1 MKIMQNNFDIIKKR
15 FSPVAASIDSVI
27 DDNRIEVVESKN
39 GPVPKI
45 KINGRELFIHSRF
58 EPVKEAERFISEI
71 DPVNFDLFIV
81 FGFAFGYHLEVLLSK
96 MSSDSVL
103 LVIEKDPGI
112 LKSAFEN
119 RNLTNLLSD
128 ERFLL
133 LTDPDEDALS
143 KILKGK
149 SSRRVTFLIHRGS
162 HQIYP
167 DYYVNIS
174 ELARSYLSTKD
185 VNIATLA
192 KFEKIWSSN
201 IARNINTLMTSP
213 GVNSFYDKF
222 SGIPAIIVCAGP
234 TLTDSLDL
242 IKSNRDKAL
251 IVAVDTAYKILL
263 KNGIIPH
270 FCVAVDPQTINAR
283 YFEEVPE
290 TETILVCDPTVH
302 PSVIRLFRGRVI
314 STGVAFEQLKWLE
327 NFSGEKGE
335 ISHGGSVST
344 NAYDFTRRLGASP
357 IVLVGQDLAFTR
369 GLAHARGSY
378 LDEQIHCRTTRIYNA
393 EMQNRFQLTALP
405 VIMVKGIVSES
416 VHTNQKMMI
425 FNSWFEKRNDK
436 NLINATSDGA
446 YISNVIHKN
455 FNEITF
461 NGPGDINAKIKLLF
475 QTAALNENLSI
486 SNDKLLNKI
495 ERMTSETESLI
506 PVLDR
511 AVSISAELATLIS
524 RGNRNNKRVDAILGK
539 LNETDR
545 IIESKENIK
554 GMISLAIQKVLHT
567 ITEGHEIDE
576 NDSSISDDSLTAKK
590 SEYLYKG
597 LLEGAVFNK
606 KIYRKM
612 KLRLESPHP
621 VLLPKNGRRGF

>member
-1 MKIMQNNFDIIKKR
+1 MKIMQNNIDIIKKR
-15 FSPVAASIDSVI
+15 FSSVADSINSVI
-27 DDNRIEVVESKN
+27 DDNRFEIVESKN

-45 KINGRELFIHSRF
+45 KVNSRELFIHSRF

-96 MSSDSVL
+96 MSKDSVL

-119 RNLTNLLSD
+119 RDLSGLLSD

-133 LTDPDEDALS
+133 LTAPDEDALS

-162 HQIYP
+162 YQIYP
-167 DYYVNIS
+167 DYYANIS

-185 VNIATLA
+185 VNIATLT

-201 IARNINTLMTSP
+201 IARNIKTLMTSP

-222 SGIPAIIVCAGP
+222 SGVPAIVVCAGP
-234 TLTDSLDL
+234 TLTDSLAL
-242 IKSNRDKAL
+242 IKSNRDKAI

-283 YFEEVPE
+283 YFEDVPE

-378 LDEQIHCRTTRIYNA
+378 LDEQIHYRTTRIYNA

-405 VIMVKGIVSES
+405 VIMVKGIVSQS

-436 NLINATSDGA
+436 NLINSTSDGA
-446 YISNVIHKN
+446 YISNVIHKK

-461 NGPGDINAKIKLLF
+461 NGAGDIDAKIKSLF
-475 QTAALNENLSI
+475 KTAAENDNLRI
-486 SNDKLLNKI
+486 SNEKLVNKI

-511 AVSISAELATLIS
+511 AVSISAELSTLIS

-590 SEYLYKG
+590 SEFLYKG

-612 KLRLESPHP
+612 KLRLEI
-621 VLLPKNGRRGF
+621 GT

>member
-1 MKIMQNNFDIIKKR
+1 MKINQNNFDILKKR
-15 FSPVAASIDSVI
+15 FSRVYESVNSDADDSMI
-27 DDNRIEVVESKN
+27 SVVESKN

-45 KINGRELFIHSRF
+45 KIEGRELFIHSRF
-58 EPVKEAERFISEI
+58 EPFKEAERFIAEI

-81 FGFAFGYHLEVLLSK
+81 FGFGFGYHLEVLLAK
-96 MSSDSVL
+96 MTPESVL
-103 LVIEKDPGI
+103 LVIEKDPVI
-112 LKSAFEN
+112 LKSALEN
-119 RNLTNLLSD
+119 RDISGMLSD

-133 LTDPDEDALS
+133 LLDPDEDSLS

-162 HQIYP
+162 HQVYP
-167 DYYVNIS
+167 DYYSNIS
-174 ELARSYLSTKD
+174 EIARSYLSTKD

-201 IARNINTLMTSP
+201 IARNIDTLMASP

-222 SGIPAIIVCAGP
+222 TGIPAIVVCAGP

-242 IKSNRDKAL
+242 IKANRNRAI

-263 KNGIIPH
+263 NNGIIPH

-283 YFEEVPE
+283 YFEGVPE
-290 TETILVCDPTVH
+290 TETVLVCDPTVH

-327 NFSGEKGE
+327 DYSGAKGE

-357 IVLVGQDLAFTR
+357 VVLTGQDLAFTR

-378 LDEQIHCRTTRIYNA
+378 LDEQVHFRTTRVYNP
-393 EMQNRFQLTALP
+393 EMMNRFQLTALP
-405 VIMVKGIVSES
+405 VIMVKGIVTQS

-425 FNSWFEKRNDK
+425 FNSWFEKRNDM

-446 YISNVIHKN
+446 YI
-455 FNEITF
+455 
-461 NGPGDINAKIKLLF
+461 NGVMHRNLKDIVFKEEYDIENRIKSIFESALEVEKLKKSDEKLL
-475 QTAALNENLSI
+475 
-486 SNDKLLNKI
+486 KKI
-495 ERMTSETESLI
+495 ERMSTETESLI
-506 PVLDR
+506 PILDR
-511 AVSISAELATLIS
+511 AVSISEELSTLIG
-524 RGNRNNKRVDAILGK
+524 RGNKNNKRVDAILGK
-539 LNETDR
+539 LNETDK

-567 ITEGHEIDE
+567 ITEGHDIDE
-576 NDSSISDDSLTAKK
+576 SDSSISGDALTVKK
-590 SEYLYKG
+590 SEYLYRG
-597 LLEGAVFNK
+597 LLEGSLFNK

-621 VLLPKNGRRGF
+621 VLLPKNGRRGS